1 MVWDSLI
8 LGALI
13 FHAILMLFCFNRMSQ
28 LLDLAIEDLDTT
40 IAEAIKSIVESG
52 LSDFE
57 PVNPIQAALAQML
70 TARLEQAPITA
81 TVLDR
86 APDGKFA

>member
-1 MVWDSLI
+1 
-8 LGALI
+8 
-13 FHAILMLFCFNRMSQ
+13 MSQ